1 MTPGSDSFRFP
12 IRRHMDHVKRD
23 EFKRNATR
31 LRQVAED
38 LRRLSPSISTKA
50 DALASELEIRALNI
64 ERGITP

>member
-1 MTPGSDSFRFP
+1 
-12 IRRHMDHVKRD
+12 MDHVKRD